1 MCEYDTHSF
10 IKTNIL
16 YNKLCCNC
24 GKIGHVYKKCN
35 NPVTSFGIICFK
47 NNDLKSISSLISN
60 LDWKTYTNNIIQNIN
75 NFQFLLIK
83 RKDSLAF
90 AEFVSVKYNIKD
102 TEYIKKLLSNMTKD
116 EVLFL
121 KNTINPDDIWNKLW
135 VCKKSKNKINEY
147 LKNKK
152 KLNSIIHGTINKE
165 NTDLK
170 TLINSINTNREEP
183 EWGFPKGR
191 RFIKESDL
199 SCAIREFCE
208 ETDINKNNINILKN
222 ISPIEETFIGSN
234 NILYKHVYY
243 IAELKNDVS
252 LTINLNNVNQFSEIG
267 DIKWFSYNDAIEK
280 IEIKNKERVDL
291 FTKIA
296 SYLSSLSC

>member
-1 MCEYDTHSF
+1 MCEYNTRSF

-135 VCKKSKNKINEY
+135 VCKKSKNKIN
-147 LKNKK
+147 KK

-165 NTDLK
+165 NINLK
-170 TLINSINTNREEP
+170 TLINSINTNKEEP

-199 SCAIREFCE
+199 ECAIREFCE

-252 LTINLNNVNQFSEIG
+252 LAINLNNVNQFSEIG
-267 DIKWFSYNDAIEK
+267 DIKWFSYDDAIEK
-280 IEIKNKERVDL
+280 IEIKNKERVYL

-296 SYLSSLSC
+296 SYISSLSC

>member
-1 MCEYDTHSF
+1 MCEYSTHSF
-10 IKTNIL
+10 IKT
-16 YNKLCCNC
+16 NKLCCNC

-35 NPVTSFGIICFK
+35 NPITSFGIICFK

-60 LDWKTYTNNIIQNIN
+60 LDWKTYTNNIIQKIN

-121 KNTINPDDIWNKLW
+121 KNTINPTDIWNKLW
-135 VCKKSKNKINEY
+135 VCKKSKNKINKY

-165 NTDLK
+165 NIDLK
-170 TLINSINTNREEP
+170 TLINSINTKREEP

-199 SCAIREFCE
+199 ECAIREFCE

-243 IAELKNDVS
+243 IAELKNNVS
-252 LTINLNNVNQFSEIG
+252 LTINLNNENQFSEIG
-267 DIKWFSYNDAIEK
+267 DIKWFSYDDAIEK
-280 IEIKNKERVDL
+280 IEIKNKERIDI
-291 FTKIA
+291 FTKIS
-296 SYLSSLSC
+296 SYISSLSY

>member
-135 VCKKSKNKINEY
+135 VCKKSKNK
-147 LKNKK
+147 
-152 KLNSIIHGTINKE
+152 
-165 NTDLK
+165 
-170 TLINSINTNREEP
+170 
-183 EWGFPKGR
+183 KG
-191 RFIKESDL
+191 L
-199 SCAIREFCE
+199 
-208 ETDINKNNINILKN
+208 
-222 ISPIEETFIGSN
+222 
-234 NILYKHVYY
+234 
-243 IAELKNDVS
+243 
-252 LTINLNNVNQFSEIG
+252 
-267 DIKWFSYNDAIEK
+267 
-280 IEIKNKERVDL
+280 
-291 FTKIA
+291 
-296 SYLSSLSC
+296 